1 MFDVASC
8 FLRVGGR
15 YVIGSLWVV
24 RSDYATVLPA
34 SFYKQIENGS
44 FPNVAYGEAIRDLRK
59 SLASRGSTSDVPL
72 DHPIHWAPFLAL
84 RAQ

>member
-1 MFDVASC
+1 MERKERGVFE
-8 FLRVGGR
+8 R
-15 YVIGSLWVV
+15 I
-24 RSDYATVLPA
+24 
-34 SFYKQIENGS
+34 YKQIENGS